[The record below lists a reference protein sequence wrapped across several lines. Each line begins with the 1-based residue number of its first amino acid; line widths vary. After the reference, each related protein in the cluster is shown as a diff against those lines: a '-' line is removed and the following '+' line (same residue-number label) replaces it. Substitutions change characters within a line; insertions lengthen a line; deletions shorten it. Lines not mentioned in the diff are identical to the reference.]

1 MLQTT
6 LLPLLQVQNR
16 LEVLVFLELYEK
28 MLAWMLRLYS
38 IDTTTD
44 PMQVNMGEVVFA
56 TLGICRMGTT
66 LFQEDI
72 AQKSVIRILW

>member
-1 MLQTT
+1 
-6 LLPLLQVQNR
+6 
-16 LEVLVFLELYEK
+16 
-28 MLAWMLRLYS
+28 MLALMLRLYS

-44 PMQVNMGEVVFA
+44 PMRVNMGEVVLA